1 MDNALYRV
9 SSLFRVVAPLL
20 ARILILALA
29 VTTTIAQVRPHR
41 KPTELVIVKYQKLIA
56 YGAFL
61 TPEGWKR
68 AAKLFNQPNPY
79 PENGDIFVI
88 STGGLIA
95 ENWVRGDRAEVET
108 KWDDYFGTI
117 DSALRYRPAPG
128 GGSVMLGGQFS
139 LVLTHQNQPS
149 GAQKAAEATSL
160 DEWKIDGPH
169 TVRYAT
175 IAQALRY
182 VSEMRDKSNDPIVRR
197 NASQTIEALKLSPRY
212 GCGSASAC

>member
-1 MDNALYRV
+1 
-9 SSLFRVVAPLL
+9 
-20 ARILILALA
+20 
-29 VTTTIAQVRPHR
+29 
-41 KPTELVIVKYQKLIA
+41 
-56 YGAFL
+56 
-61 TPEGWKR
+61 
-68 AAKLFNQPNPY
+68 
-79 PENGDIFVI
+79 
-88 STGGLIA
+88 
-95 ENWVRGDRAEVET
+95 
-108 KWDDYFGTI
+108 
-117 DSALRYRPAPG
+117 
-128 GGSVMLGGQFS
+128 MLGGQFS

-197 NASQTIEALKLSPRY
+197 NASQTIEALKRSPRY